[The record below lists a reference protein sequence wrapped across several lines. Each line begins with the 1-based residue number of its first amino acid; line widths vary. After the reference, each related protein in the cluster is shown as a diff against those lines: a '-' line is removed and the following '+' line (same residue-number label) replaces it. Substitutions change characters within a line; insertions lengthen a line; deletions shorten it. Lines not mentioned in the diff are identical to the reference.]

1 MLWLLSTIWS
11 PYPVKTLVKTL
22 PQPFE
27 NDTHIFKTRRK
38 SGVHHKKNCSLY
50 KKNGSRS
57 KKWFRCTWKDIIIL
71 NHDLWISWCGLL
83 GQGSPFLYLRR
94 EVAGQDWCLSLL
106 GSFRQWNNP
115 ARISVFITCTAWSLS
130 SVVVI
135 SLFTLLRIALPK
147 FFFSFPIAA
156 YVSLPFPPYIGFPS
170 FYFTEDFWN
179 SECFPE
185 PLLNM
190 SNAIQFY
197 YLVTACSS
205 SQVILFPLLKTFW
218 SFPGNTLLVTVL
230 QIFIVVTSVSGIIN
244 TPYGIVYFRV
254 PIRNH
259 SLVPDKVLLTSSPH
273 PFNTFHLRTWAGAFI
288 RAFTIM
294 GLVSL
299 FKLVFSQNWLLLW
312 AHTTGFWNNFKVQH
326 CQLQQK

>member
-1 MLWLLSTIWS
+1 MKRHYHLKSRFMNIMVWLVRAREPIIVFTPWSCRTRLVPFFIRQLQAMEQSSQNLSFHNVHS
-11 PYPVKTLVKTL
+11 LVPL
-22 PQPFE
+22 F
-27 NDTHIFKTRRK
+27 
-38 SGVHHKKNCSLY
+38 SGCNFSFYIATNCLAKILFQFSNCSLCQ
-50 KKNGSRS
+50 SS
-57 KKWFRCTWKDIIIL
+57 ISSIHWFSVLQFHW
-71 NHDLWISWCGLL
+71 G
-83 GQGSPFLYLRR
+83 FLK
-94 EVAGQDWCLSLL
+94 
-106 GSFRQWNNP
+106 
-115 ARISVFITCTAWSLS
+115 FI
-130 SVVVI
+130 
-135 SLFTLLRIALPK
+135 
-147 FFFSFPIAA
+147 
-156 YVSLPFPPYIGFPS
+156 
-170 FYFTEDFWN
+170 
-179 SECFPE
+179 ECFHE

-190 SNAIQFY
+190 SNAIQFH

-230 QIFIVVTSVSGIIN
+230 QIFIVVTSVSGFIN
-244 TPYGIVYFRV
+244 TPYGIIYFRV

-288 RAFTIM
+288 RAFTMM

-299 FKLVFSQNWLLLW
+299 FKLVFSQTWLLLW